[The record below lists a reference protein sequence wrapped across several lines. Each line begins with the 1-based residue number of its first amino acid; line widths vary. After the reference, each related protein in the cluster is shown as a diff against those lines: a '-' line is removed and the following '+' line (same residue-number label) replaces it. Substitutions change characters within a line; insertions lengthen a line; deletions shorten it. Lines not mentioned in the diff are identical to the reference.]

1 MEKEKGKGR
10 GKGRGGGGGKN
21 MRRRGGWSGNT
32 FAKRLSLHPQGKAHP
47 ADSFNR
53 TQECFKSKTD
63 YRENQN
69 RIDGFRELGY
79 PEKTILRNS
88 EQLSL

>member
-1 MEKEKGKGR
+1 MKERGREERGEKDEVVTHLTKE
-10 GKGRGGGGGKN
+10 
-21 MRRRGGWSGNT
+21 
-32 FAKRLSLHPQGKAHP
+32 RLPLSPQGKAHP

-53 TQECFKSKTD
+53 TQEYFKSKTD

-69 RIDGFRELGY
+69 RIDSFRELGY

-88 EQLSL
+88 EQLRL